1 MTAERENIP
10 KVIRVPGGFCVSWAG
25 VVLNERFPTH
35 ARARDHAESITK
47 AAESWYQSRSRPLV
61 EALKEIQK
69 GEGTFSMDH
78 LEHASNTIESMKE
91 IARKALETHNA
102 E

>member
-1 MTAERENIP
+1 MAEP
-10 KVIRVPGGFCVSWAG
+10 FAFVKVSDPDEPNHADLFIDRYNTVSGSKADMGFEAKRI
-25 VVLNERFPTH
+25 N
-35 ARARDHAESITK
+35 A